1 MSSLKIHWFGVEL
14 VFKMDSILKER
25 YIGEERIY
33 KLKSLL
39 KLSFDSIFYGFTTTM
54 AYILFKD

>member
-1 MSSLKIHWFGVEL
+1 MKNKL
-14 VFKMDSILKER
+14 DSILKVA

-33 KLKSLL
+33 KLKLLL
-39 KLSFDSIFYGFTTTM
+39 KFSFDSLFYGFATTM